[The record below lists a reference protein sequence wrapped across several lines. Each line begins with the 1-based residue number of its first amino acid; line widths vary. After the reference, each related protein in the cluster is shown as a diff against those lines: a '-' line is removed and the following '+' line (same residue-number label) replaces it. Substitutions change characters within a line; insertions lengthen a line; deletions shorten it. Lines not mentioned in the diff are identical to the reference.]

1 MFKEQYKGAFDEIK
15 PNHAKIDKIFAIAE
29 ENKTKKPKI
38 VPFRYATT
46 IAAAVAIVLVLSV
59 YPNFSDLLMPGTDEN
74 KHVEPAYPQIKTF
87 ENTAI
92 KGAENTENANEK
104 DVTGVIPAPSNSHYD
119 TQIESHQ
126 TKSEENSSDSNDE
139 NDIMVASIEPFADQS
154 QSRILSFEELIFEE
168 TVQISDEKSVNIYTY
183 SSNDHIMSIIE
194 DNGFTEISGAK
205 LTIIENNAYAIKENL
220 LYHFEANGL
229 TDDEFNIWLTEK
241 LQ

>member
-15 PNHAKIDKIFAIAE
+15 PDHAKIDKIFAIAE
-29 ENKTKKPKI
+29 ENKNKKPKI

-46 IAAAVAIVLVLSV
+46 IAAAIAIVMVLSV
-59 YPNFSDLLMPGTDEN
+59 YPNFSEFLMPGTNEQ
-74 KHVEPAYPQIKTF
+74 KQLESAHPQIKTF

-92 KGAENTENANEK
+92 TAAEKTEISNDEN
-104 DVTGVIPAPSNSHYD
+104 VTGTTPAKPRYNAK
-119 TQIESHQ
+119 TELQQ
-126 TKSEENSSDSNDE
+126 NTSEEFATGNE
-139 NDIMVASIEPFADQS
+139 NDIMVASIEPFADQPK
-154 QSRILSFEELIFEE
+154 SRMLSLEELIFEE
-168 TVQISDEKSVNIYTY
+168 TIYISDTKSVNIYTY
-183 SSNDHIMSIIE
+183 SSNDYIVSVIE

>member
-15 PNHAKIDKIFAIAE
+15 PDHAKIDKIFAIAE
-29 ENKTKKPKI
+29 ENKNKKPKI

-46 IAAAVAIVLVLSV
+46 IAAAIAIVMVLSV
-59 YPNFSDLLMPGTDEN
+59 YPNFSDLLMPGTNE
-74 KHVEPAYPQIKTF
+74 KKQLEPAYPQIKTF

-92 KGAENTENANEK
+92 TAAEKTEISIDENVTGTTPAKPRYNEK
-104 DVTGVIPAPSNSHYD
+104 TELQQN
-119 TQIESHQ
+119 T
-126 TKSEENSSDSNDE
+126 SEEFATGNE
-139 NDIMVASIEPFADQS
+139 NDIMVASIEPFADQPK
-154 QSRILSFEELIFEE
+154 SRMLSLEELIFEE
-168 TVQISDEKSVNIYTY
+168 TIYISDTKSVNIYTY
-183 SSNDHIMSIIE
+183 SSNDYIVSVIE
-194 DNGFTEISGAK
+194 DNGFTEIDNAK